1 MKGASTMQDDV
12 RSDTI
17 EEKAG
22 EAAGGGGQEETQ
34 LNASRERFR
43 RIYTIL
49 RNRICLLD
57 YPPGTRLSEEALAA
71 EFGISRTPLR
81 RVLGW
86 LESQGL
92 LRSVHGVGTIVTDV
106 EIEAFAQVYQ
116 LRMELAELVGKL
128 SPVIPTA
135 QTKALFR
142 GLQERGTA
150 LLQAPDARAFAQ
162 LNIDFFH
169 ALMHLT
175 ANAPLKEIS
184 ERLYYQTARI
194 WLKSIPQMDIGEEV
208 AIFVREIA
216 EIRAAVDIGDVSAAA
231 HIRRSHISMS
241 FVRLSRTSPVT

>member
-1 MKGASTMQDDV
+1 MREYETDNDYEMARTAKS
-12 RSDTI
+12 
-17 EEKAG
+17 
-22 EAAGGGGQEETQ
+22 GGGDETQ
-34 LNASRERFR
+34 VNASRERFR
-43 RIYTIL
+43 RIYTLL

-106 EIEAFAQVYQ
+106 EIDAFVQVYQ

-128 SPVIPTA
+128 SPVPPTPE
-135 QTKALFR
+135 TIGIFHELERR
-142 GLQERGTA
+142 GSDLQ
-150 LLQAPDARAFAQ
+150 QKPDPHAFAQ

-169 ALMHLT
+169 ALMRLT
-175 ANAPLKEIS
+175 ENEPLREIS

-194 WLKSIPQMDIGEEV
+194 WLKSISQMNLAQEV
-208 AIFVREIA
+208 TIFAREIA
-216 EIRAAVDIGDVSAAA
+216 EVRAAVEIGDVSAAS

-241 FVRLSRTSPVT
+241 FVRLSNTKAETKITS

>member
-1 MKGASTMQDDV
+1 MARTAK
-12 RSDTI
+12 SD
-17 EEKAG
+17 
-22 EAAGGGGQEETQ
+22 GGDETQ
-34 LNASRERFR
+34 VNASRERFQ
-43 RIYTIL
+43 RIYTLL

-92 LRSVHGVGTIVTDV
+92 LRSVHGVGTIVPDV
-106 EIEAFAQVYQ
+106 DISASGQVYQ

-128 SPVIPTA
+128 SPVLPTPE
-135 QTKALFR
+135 TIALFHELERR
-142 GLQERGTA
+142 GNDLQEK
-150 LLQAPDARAFAQ
+150 PDPRAFAQ

-169 ALMHLT
+169 ALMRLT
-175 ANAPLKEIS
+175 ENEPLREIS

-194 WLKSIPQMDIGEEV
+194 WLKSISQMNLAEEV
-208 AIFVREIA
+208 AIFAREIA
-216 EIRAAVDIGDVSAAA
+216 EVRAAVEIGDVSAAS

-241 FVRLSRTSPVT
+241 FIRLSGMRAGTMIPA